1 MIIKQLPIKNSKVVD
16 VLSHF
21 SSHYATLH
29 LCLELHLPVLL
40 VSPRDEKSSES
51 MSTHL
56 LDASAECERRKKE
69 EDKNMREEI
78 RSVNAHGLMRGN
90 ERKQGESRRGGAR
103 EAQSQYYLIRGDNED
118 DDGPGGHDEGE
129 EDDQALR
136 ARFIR
141 SKREMRRGEF

>member
-1 MIIKQLPIKNSKVVD
+1 
-16 VLSHF
+16 
-21 SSHYATLH
+21 
-29 LCLELHLPVLL
+29 
-40 VSPRDEKSSES
+40 
-51 MSTHL
+51 
-56 LDASAECERRKKE
+56 
-69 EDKNMREEI
+69 MREEI

-141 SKREMRRGEF
+141 FKREMRRGEF